1 MRLSHAEIISLCE
14 LPPGLRENLK
24 FSEATC
30 FQDSFFFFL
39 ASVQAGGAC
48 STLVRILAG
57 YI

>member
-24 FSEATC
+24 LSEATC
-30 FQDSFFFFL
+30 FQDSFFFL